1 VRAELSRLIEM
12 KRELIE
18 TETYRPN
25 PAANCHWC
33 DFKSLCPLFP
43 EGQQVFDLA
52 VPR

>member
-1 VRAELSRLIEM
+1 M
-12 KRELIE
+12 KRELIA

-25 PAANCHWC
+25 PVANCQWC